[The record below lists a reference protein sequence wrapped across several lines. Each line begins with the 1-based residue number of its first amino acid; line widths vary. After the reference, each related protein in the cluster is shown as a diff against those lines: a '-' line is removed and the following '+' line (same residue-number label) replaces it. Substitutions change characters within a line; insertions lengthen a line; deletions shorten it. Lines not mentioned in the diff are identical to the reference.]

1 MSTPPA
7 SEFPHAPS
15 LVRRGEPGRA
25 RHVAVF
31 NFPRFGH
38 IRPTLPVVREL
49 LRRGHR
55 VTYFAAESYVDA
67 VAASGADVVPYPS
80 SFPDAVEPVHTPEEL
95 SGLLV
100 DFLREGL
107 AALPA
112 ARKHLGHQLP
122 DLVLED
128 ALSTAT
134 SALIARDAGCPVVRT
149 FAGFGGNDEVS
160 LDGGE
165 PAPENPLLPD
175 TAIIERAAEELFT
188 SLVPYG
194 LDEAGFEYAQRGSAV
209 SANLVF
215 IPKALQPYADRFDD
229 TFAFVG
235 PEPGPDTGALRPAS
249 DRDRTVL
256 VSLGTSATANPQF
269 FRGCADAFAGSGW
282 QVVLATAG
290 HLGAA
295 DVERLPAGVEAH
307 DWVDHDEVFPRMR
320 AVVCS
325 AGAGTVLDALRHGV
339 PVVMVPQQPDAVTFA
354 RHLQKLG
361 LGKTLD
367 PEEATGAT
375 IRSAV
380 EAVTADPVIGR
391 NVARMR
397 TEIREAGGSVRAADV
412 LESLWPR
419 TTTP

>member
-1 MSTPPA
+1 VQPVQTPEDL
-7 SEFPHAPS
+7 S
-15 LVRRGEPGRA
+15 
-25 RHVAVF
+25 
-31 NFPRFGH
+31 
-38 IRPTLPVVREL
+38 EL
-49 LRRGHR
+49 L
-55 VTYFAAESYVDA
+55 
-67 VAASGADVVPYPS
+67 VA
-80 SFPDAVEPVHTPEEL
+80 
-95 SGLLV
+95 
-100 DFLREGL
+100 FLREGL
-107 AALPA
+107 AALPT
-112 ARKHLGHQLP
+112 ARKHLEHQPP

-134 SALIARDAGCPVVRT
+134 SALVARDTGCPVVRT

-175 TAIIERAAEELFT
+175 RAIIERAAEELFT
-188 SLVPYG
+188 SLTPHG
-194 LDEAGFEYAQRGSAV
+194 LDEAAFEYAQRGSAA

-235 PEPGPDTGALRPAS
+235 PEPGPDIGTLRPPQ

-256 VSLGTSATANPQF
+256 ISLGTSATANPQF
-269 FRGCADAFAGSGW
+269 FRSCADAFAGSGW

-290 HLGAA
+290 HLDAA
-295 DVERLPAGVEAH
+295 DVALLPAGVEAH
-307 DWVDHDEVFPRMR
+307 DWVDHDEMFPKVR

-339 PVVMVPQQPDAVTFA
+339 PVVTVPQQPDAVTFA
-354 RHLQKLG
+354 RHLEKVG

-367 PEEATGAT
+367 PDDATGAT

-380 EAVTADPVIGR
+380 EAVVADPGIAR
-391 NVARMR
+391 QVARMH
-397 TEIREAGGSVRAADV
+397 TEIQGAGGAVRAADV
-412 LESLWPR
+412 LESLMSR
-419 TTTP
+419 TTAP

>member
-1 MSTPPA
+1 VSKPTA
-7 SEFPHAPS
+7 AEFPHAPR
-15 LVRRGEPGRA
+15 VPRRGESGRP

-55 VTYFAAESYVDA
+55 VTYFAAESYADA

-80 SFPDAVEPVHTPEEL
+80 CFPSAVGPVDTPEEL
-95 SGLLV
+95 TALLV

-112 ARKHLGHQLP
+112 ARKHLQHQLP

-149 FAGFGGNDEVS
+149 FAGFAGNDEVS

-165 PAPENPLLPD
+165 PAPENPLIPD
-175 TAIIERAAEELFT
+175 TAIIERAGEELFT

-194 LDEAGFEYAQRGSAV
+194 LDEAAFEYAQRGRAA

-215 IPKALQPYADRFDD
+215 IPKALQPYADRFDG

-235 PEPGPDTGALRPAS
+235 PEPGPDTGKLRPHQ
-249 DRDRTVL
+249 DRDRAVL
-256 VSLGTSATANPQF
+256 VSLGTSATANPEF

-282 QVVLATAG
+282 RVVLATAG

-307 DWVDHDEVFPRMR
+307 DWVDHDAVFPQVR

-354 RHLQKLG
+354 RHLQKVG

-367 PEEATGAT
+367 PADATGAT
-375 IRSAV
+375 IRAAV
-380 EAVTADPVIGR
+380 ESVTTDPGIAR
-391 NVARMR
+391 HVARMH
-397 TEIREAGGSVRAADV
+397 TEIREAGGSARAADV

-419 TTTP
+419 TAAP